1 MTQRNKSKFQC
12 QNDARLVIHSTAL
25 ILTAIFFIAAPT
37 WAQSAGEVIGQ
48 IEGQDVKVGGTR
60 VSGSASVLS
69 GNEIV
74 VESGYARITL
84 AVGGELDICGPA
96 RLTVHSSGGAIT
108 VALTQGRV
116 HARISAVLPLVI
128 YSAQMMAT
136 PVSVSGR
143 ARDVLIGMESDGT
156 VCARGV
162 GAAIRLEQ
170 QLTGTSLLVP
180 QGSEVSIPNGEL
192 DALRP
197 AVGSCWCDVLL
208 TKDVTPKPA
217 GIELRA
223 PIQNP
228 SPAAAMPASV
238 EPPKSENA
246 TKPTVTAVMPPLS
259 FEAKPS
265 APPAEP
271 RPETVIMLS
280 EVRVTPTVVFTGR
293 VEGVESEKSATK
305 GSAPVAPPTEV
316 QKNPAEKKQESFGTK
331 LKNFFRRLFGGKPKK
346 S

>member
-1 MTQRNKSKFQC
+1 MTRKIKSKSPC
-12 QNDARLVIHSTAL
+12 CNVGSLVILKMAL
-25 ILTAIFFIAAPT
+25 ILAVIAFIPAPL
-37 WAQSAGEVIGQ
+37 WAQISSETVGQ
-48 IEGQDVKVGGTR
+48 IEGSDIKVGGTR
-60 VSGSASVLS
+60 VSGSANVVS

-74 VESGYARITL
+74 VESGNARMTL
-84 AVGGELDICGPA
+84 AAGGELDICGPA
-96 RLTVHSSGGAIT
+96 RLTVHSSGGSIT
-108 VALTQGRV
+108 VALSHGRV

-128 YSAQMMAT
+128 YSAQLMAT

-143 ARDVLIGMESDGT
+143 ARDVIIGMETDGT

-170 QLTGTSLLVP
+170 QLTGNSLLVP

-197 AVGSCWCDVLL
+197 AVGSCRCDVVLA
-208 TKDVTPKPA
+208 KDVTPKPA

-228 SPAAAMPASV
+228 AAAAAVPASV

-246 TKPTVTAVMPPLS
+246 AKSTVTAVMPPLS

-265 APPAEP
+265 PPP
-271 RPETVIMLS
+271 VDPKPETVTMLS
-280 EVRVTPTVVFTGR
+280 EARVTPTVVFTGR
-293 VEGVESEKSATK
+293 VEGTENEKPAVK
-305 GSAPVAPPTEV
+305 GSAPVEEPAEV
-316 QKNPAEKKQESFGTK
+316 QKNVGEKKQEGFGTK
-331 LKNFFRRLFGGKPKK
+331 LKNFFRRLFGGKPKT